1 MRKIVLLIGLMSLL
15 AFGAPV
21 MAQEQTI
28 VEIAVGNPDFST
40 LVAAVTEAGLV
51 DTLNS
56 EGPFTVFAPTN
67 AAFDALGA
75 DAVASVLADKELL
88 TSILT
93 YHVVAGKV
101 LAADVVNL
109 TTATTVQGSDISI
122 SVKDGKVYLNDTIE
136 VIMTD
141 IEASNGVI
149 HVIDGVLMPP
159 Q

>member
-75 DAVASVLADKELL
+75 DAIASVLADKELL

-101 LAADVVNL
+101 LAAEVVNL